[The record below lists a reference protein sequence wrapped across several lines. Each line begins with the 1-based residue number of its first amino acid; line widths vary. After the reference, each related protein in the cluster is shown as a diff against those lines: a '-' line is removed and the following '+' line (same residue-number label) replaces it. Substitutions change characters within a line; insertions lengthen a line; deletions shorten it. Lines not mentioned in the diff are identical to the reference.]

1 MSPAHSYSASNAY
14 HSVGVE
20 SLANSGNPH
29 QLVVMLFNGARA
41 AIAVAR
47 GHLQRKEVEAKGAA
61 ISKAIAIIDGG
72 LKASLDLKVGGEMA
86 QNLADLYD
94 YMARRLLQANLN
106 NDAKAL
112 DEVAQLLQQLG
123 GAWESI
129 SGKPADAARAAPV
142 RTAPAPV
149 PAPAA
154 AAPTVRLVPTP
165 TPTPKPTPIAAA
177 APPQSNPSLM
187 VSTMQSRR
195 LASAYGA
202 F

>member
-1 MSPAHSYSASNAY
+1 MSPVHSHLAVNAY

-29 QLVVMLFNGARA
+29 QLVVMLFTGARA
-41 AIAVAR
+41 AVAAAR
-47 GHLQRKEVEAKGAA
+47 GHLQRKEVAAKGAA
-61 ISKAIAIIDGG
+61 IGKAIDIIDGG
-72 LKASLDLKVGGEMA
+72 LKASLDLNVGGEMA
-86 QNLADLYD
+86 QNLSDLYI
-94 YMARRLLQANLN
+94 YMGQRLLQANIK

-129 SGKPADAARAAPV
+129 GAKAAREPAARPALAQV
-142 RTAPAPV
+142 PAPV
-149 PAPAA
+149 AA
-154 AAPTVRLVPTP
+154 VPTVRSAPTP
-165 TPTPKPTPIAAA
+165 APSPIAAA
-177 APPQSNPSLM
+177 APPQSSPAPAVL
-187 VSTMQSRR
+187 MQSRR

>member
-1 MSPAHSYSASNAY
+1 MSPAHSYAVNAY

-41 AIAVAR
+41 AVAVAR
-47 GHLQRKEVEAKGAA
+47 GHLQRREIEAKGAA
-61 ISKAIAIIDGG
+61 IGKAIAIIDDG
-72 LKASLDLKVGGEMA
+72 LKASLDLNVGGEIA

-94 YMARRLLQANLN
+94 YMARRLLQANLK

-112 DEVAQLLQQLG
+112 DEVAQLLLQLG
-123 GAWESI
+123 SAWESI
-129 SGKPADAARAAPV
+129 GAKSAPAAVASEPAAR
-142 RTAPAPV
+142 PALTLV
-149 PAPAA
+149 PAPTA
-154 AAPTVRLVPTP
+154 AAPIVRPTP
-165 TPTPKPTPIAAA
+165 TPTAAA
-177 APPQSNPSLM
+177 APPQNTPAPAVLI
-187 VSTMQSRR
+187 QSRR

>member
-1 MSPAHSYSASNAY
+1 MSPNQTHSAINAY

-20 SLANSGNPH
+20 SLANAADPH

-41 AIAVAR
+41 ALAVAR
-47 GHLQRKEVEAKGAA
+47 GHLQRKEVAAKGVA
-61 ISKAIAIIDGG
+61 IGKAIAIIDNG
-72 LKASLDLKVGGEMA
+72 LKASLDLKVGGEIA

-94 YMARRLLQANLN
+94 YMARRLLQANLK

-129 SGKPADAARAAPV
+129 GAKS
-142 RTAPAPV
+142 APAAVVPASAVRPALALV
-149 PAPAA
+149 PAPTA
-154 AAPTVRLVPTP
+154 AAPTTRSVSTP
-165 TPTPKPTPIAAA
+165 TATLISAA
-177 APPQSNPSLM
+177 APPQNSPPPAVL
-187 VSTMQSRR
+187 MQSRR

>member
-1 MSPAHSYSASNAY
+1 MSPAHSYAANAY

-94 YMARRLLQANLN
+94 YMGRRLFQANLK

-129 SGKPADAARAAPV
+129 GAKAAPTTVAREPAARPALAQV
-142 RTAPAPV
+142 PAPV
-149 PAPAA
+149 AA
-154 AAPTVRLVPTP
+154 VPTVRSAPTP
-165 TPTPKPTPIAAA
+165 APSPIAAA
-177 APPQSNPSLM
+177 APPQNSPAPAVL
-187 VSTMQSRR
+187 MQSRR

>member
-1 MSPAHSYSASNAY
+1 MSPTHTHSAINAY

-20 SLANSGNPH
+20 SLANTADPH

-41 AIAVAR
+41 ALAVAR
-47 GHLQRKEVEAKGAA
+47 GHLQRKEVAAKGAA
-61 ISKAIAIIDGG
+61 IGKAIAIIDNG
-72 LKASLDLKVGGEMA
+72 LKASLDLRVGGEIA

-94 YMARRLLQANLN
+94 YMARRLLQANLK
-106 NDAKAL
+106 NDTKAL

-129 SGKPADAARAAPV
+129 GAKS
-142 RTAPAPV
+142 
-149 PAPAA
+149 APAA
-154 AAPTVRLVPTP
+154 ATLAVRPALALVSAPTAAAPTTRSVPTP
-165 TPTPKPTPIAAA
+165 TATPIAAA
-177 APPQSNPSLM
+177 APLQSSPAPEVL
-187 VSTMQSRR
+187 MQSRR

>member
-1 MSPAHSYSASNAY
+1 MSPAHSYAVNAY
-14 HSVGVE
+14 HNVGVE
-20 SLANSGNPH
+20 SLANGADSH

-47 GHLQRKEVEAKGAA
+47 GHLQRKEVAAKGAA
-61 ISKAIAIIDGG
+61 ISKAISIIDGG
-72 LKASLDLKVGGEMA
+72 LKASLDLNVGGEMA

-94 YMARRLLQANLN
+94 YMGRRLLQANLK

-112 DEVAQLLQQLG
+112 DEVTQLLIQLG

-129 SGKPADAARAAPV
+129 GAKPALAAVAREPAV
-142 RTAPAPV
+142 RPALVPV
-149 PAPAA
+149 PAPTAA
-154 AAPTVRLVPTP
+154 VPTVRSAPTTAP
-165 TPTPKPTPIAAA
+165 SPIAAA
-177 APPQSNPSLM
+177 APPQNSPPPAVL
-187 VSTMQSRR
+187 MQSRR

>member
-1 MSPAHSYSASNAY
+1 MSPAHTYAVNAY

-20 SLANSGNPH
+20 SLANAADPH

-47 GHLQRKEVEAKGAA
+47 GHMQRKEVERKGKA
-61 ISKAIAIIDGG
+61 ISHAISIIDGG

-94 YMARRLLQANLN
+94 YMARRLLQANLK

-112 DEVAQLLQQLG
+112 DEVAQLLEQLG

-129 SGKPADAARAAPV
+129 GAKPAPIAVAREPAV
-142 RTAPAPV
+142 RPALVPV

-154 AAPTVRLVPTP
+154 AAPIVRLVPTP
-165 TPTPKPTPIAAA
+165 APIAAA
-177 APPQSNPSLM
+177 APPQSNPSPM
-187 VSTMQSRR
+187 VSMQSRR

>member
-1 MSPAHSYSASNAY
+1 MSPAHSHLAVNAY
-14 HSVGVE
+14 QSVGVE

-72 LKASLDLKVGGEMA
+72 LKASLDLNVGGEMA
-86 QNLADLYD
+86 QNLSDLYI
-94 YMARRLLQANLN
+94 YMGQRLLQANIK

-129 SGKPADAARAAPV
+129 GA
-142 RTAPAPV
+142 TPV
-149 PAPAA
+149 PASVANAPAVRP
-154 AAPTVRLVPTP
+154 APPPVPTAPIVRPTP
-165 TPTPKPTPIAAA
+165 TPAAAA
-177 APPQSNPSLM
+177 APPQNTPAPAVLIH
-187 VSTMQSRR
+187 SRR

>member
-41 AIAVAR
+41 AVAVAT
-47 GHLQRKEVEAKGAA
+47 GHLQRNEVAAKGAA
-61 ISKAIAIIDGG
+61 IGKAIAIIDGG
-72 LKASLDLKVGGEMA
+72 LKASLDLSVGGEIA
-86 QNLADLYD
+86 KNLSDLYV
-94 YMARRLLQANLN
+94 YMGQRLLLANLN

-112 DEVAQLLQQLG
+112 DEVALLLEQLG
-123 GAWESI
+123 SAWESI
-129 SGKPADAARAAPV
+129 AGKAAPV
-142 RTAPAPV
+142 VAVRPALALV
-149 PAPAA
+149 PPSATTVRS
-154 AAPTVRLVPTP
+154 APTPSP
-165 TPTPKPTPIAAA
+165 AM
-177 APPQSNPSLM
+177 APPQSSPAPF
-187 VSTMQSRR
+187 VSMQSRR

>member
-1 MSPAHSYSASNAY
+1 MSPAHSHLAVNAY
-14 HSVGVE
+14 QSVGVE

-72 LKASLDLKVGGEMA
+72 LKASLDLNVGGEMA
-86 QNLADLYD
+86 QNLSDLYI
-94 YMARRLLQANLN
+94 YMGQRLLQANIK

-129 SGKPADAARAAPV
+129 GA
-142 RTAPAPV
+142 TPV
-149 PAPAA
+149 PASVANAPAVRP
-154 AAPTVRLVPTP
+154 APPPVPTAPIVRPTP
-165 TPTPKPTPIAAA
+165 TPAAAA
-177 APPQSNPSLM
+177 APPQNTPAPAVLI
-187 VSTMQSRR
+187 QSRR

>member
-1 MSPAHSYSASNAY
+1 MSPAHSYAVNAY

-20 SLANSGNPH
+20 SLANAADSH

-61 ISKAIAIIDGG
+61 IGKAISIIDGG

-86 QNLADLYD
+86 QNLSDLYD
-94 YMARRLLQANLN
+94 YMGRRLFQANLK

-129 SGKPADAARAAPV
+129 GAK
-142 RTAPAPV
+142 

-154 AAPTVRLVPTP
+154 VAREPAVRPALVAVPTAPTAAPIVRPTP
-165 TPTPKPTPIAAA
+165 TPTAAA
-177 APPQSNPSLM
+177 APLQNSPSPM
-187 VSTMQSRR
+187 VSMQSRR

>member
-41 AIAVAR
+41 AVAVAT
-47 GHLQRKEVEAKGAA
+47 GHLQRNEVAAKGAA
-61 ISKAIAIIDGG
+61 IGKAIAIIDGG
-72 LKASLDLKVGGEMA
+72 LKASLDLSVGGEIA
-86 QNLADLYD
+86 KNLSDLYV
-94 YMARRLLQANLN
+94 YMGQRLLLANLN

-112 DEVAQLLQQLG
+112 DEVALLLEQLG
-123 GAWESI
+123 SAWESI
-129 SGKPADAARAAPV
+129 AGESAPSAPSV
-142 RTAPAPV
+142 RS
-149 PAPAA
+149 
-154 AAPTVRLVPTP
+154 APT
-165 TPTPKPTPIAAA
+165 PTPIAAA
-177 APPQSNPSLM
+177 APPQSTPPPVLS
-187 VSTMQSRR
+187 MQSRR

>member
-1 MSPAHSYSASNAY
+1 MSAAHSHLAVNAY

-41 AIAVAR
+41 AVAAAR
-47 GHLQRKEVEAKGAA
+47 GHLQRQDIPAKGAA
-61 ISKAIAIIDGG
+61 ISKAIDIIDGG
-72 LKASLDLKVGGEMA
+72 LKASLDLNVGGEMA
-86 QNLADLYD
+86 QNLSDLYI
-94 YMARRLLQANLN
+94 YMGQRLLQANIK

-129 SGKPADAARAAPV
+129 GAEPVLAAVAREPAVRPALVPVPTAPTAAPIM
-142 RTAPAPV
+142 R
-149 PAPAA
+149 
-154 AAPTVRLVPTP
+154 PTP
-165 TPTPKPTPIAAA
+165 TPAAAA
-177 APPQSNPSLM
+177 APPQNTPAPAVLI
-187 VSTMQSRR
+187 QSRR

>member
-1 MSPAHSYSASNAY
+1 MSPAHSHLAVNAY
-14 HSVGVE
+14 QSVGVE

-41 AIAVAR
+41 AVAAAR
-47 GHLQRKEVEAKGAA
+47 GHLQRKEVAAKGAA

-72 LKASLDLKVGGEMA
+72 LKASLDLNVGGEMA
-86 QNLADLYD
+86 QNLSDLYI
-94 YMARRLLQANLN
+94 YMGQRLLQANIK

-129 SGKPADAARAAPV
+129 GA
-142 RTAPAPV
+142 TPV
-149 PAPAA
+149 PASVANAPAVRP
-154 AAPTVRLVPTP
+154 APPPVPTAPIVRPTP
-165 TPTPKPTPIAAA
+165 TPAAAA
-177 APPQSNPSLM
+177 APPQNTPAPAVLI
-187 VSTMQSRR
+187 QSRR

>member
-1 MSPAHSYSASNAY
+1 MSAAHSHLAVNAY

-41 AIAVAR
+41 AVAAAR
-47 GHLQRKEVEAKGAA
+47 GHLQRKEIAAKGAA
-61 ISKAIAIIDGG
+61 ISKAIDIIDGG
-72 LKASLDLKVGGEMA
+72 LKASLDLNVGGEMA
-86 QNLADLYD
+86 QNLSDLYI
-94 YMARRLLQANLN
+94 YMGQRLLQANIK

-129 SGKPADAARAAPV
+129 GAEPVLAAVAREPAV
-142 RTAPAPV
+142 RPALVPV
-149 PAPAA
+149 PAPTAA
-154 AAPTVRLVPTP
+154 VPTVRSAPTTAP
-165 TPTPKPTPIAAA
+165 SPIAAA
-177 APPQSNPSLM
+177 APPQNSPPPAVL
-187 VSTMQSRR
+187 MQSRR

>member
-1 MSPAHSYSASNAY
+1 MSPAHSHLAVNAY

-41 AIAVAR
+41 AVAVAR
-47 GHLQRKEVEAKGAA
+47 GHLQRREIEAKGAA
-61 ISKAIAIIDGG
+61 IGKAIAIIDDG
-72 LKASLDLKVGGEMA
+72 LKASLDLNVGGEIA

-94 YMARRLLQANLN
+94 YMARRLLQANLK

-112 DEVAQLLQQLG
+112 DEVAQLLLQLG
-123 GAWESI
+123 SAWESI
-129 SGKPADAARAAPV
+129 GAE
-142 RTAPAPV
+142 PV
-149 PAPAA
+149 PAVRPLLATVPT
-154 AAPTVRLVPTP
+154 APIVRPTP
-165 TPTPKPTPIAAA
+165 TPTAAA
-177 APPQSNPSLM
+177 APPQNTPAPAVLI
-187 VSTMQSRR
+187 QSRR

>member
-1 MSPAHSYSASNAY
+1 MSPTHSYAVNAY

-20 SLANSGNPH
+20 SLANAADPH
-29 QLVVMLFNGARA
+29 QLVIMLFNGARA
-41 AIAVAR
+41 AIAVAK
-47 GHLQRKEVEAKGAA
+47 GHLQRKETAAKGAA
-61 ISKAIAIIDGG
+61 IGKAIAIVDNG